1 MTNKT
6 VSELPNFTGDTSMRL
21 HVHKPGSSESI
32 SVDELTSGG
41 LQTGDVVL
49 RVAESNSDYLKCDGG
64 YYETAA
70 HPDLA
75 SKLNTGD
82 FGSILTGL
90 NLNSETRFGSE
101 RIVSVKRLGNLVCG
115 LSESGT
121 AIVLLDGV
129 ETFIQFMPT
138 KIFKGAYG
146 IYGTE
151 NGYMT
156 FKIDGMGNPDLHIN
170 GDLVGVAKS
179 EYYDGDLLFVRE
191 MAQVNVFVVYRDM
204 QVSQIGTIQADE
216 ASDFNVISGGGYI
229 YAKMKNPDGD
239 GLFQVAAYPDNFNIF
254 FLRNLEPSSKIYAG
268 ESRFYLFE
276 YGTLKSARWGNY
288 FDSDFSVMETPATT
302 VEDIVYFANFLGIKQ
317 GGDTPFLMSF
327 DSGATWVES
336 PVMTSYLAI
345 DVDKNGVVF
354 GGDYGNT
361 GSINN
366 SSGSLQVNSFIY
378 TSNVFFR
385 TPNFIAPHNHFV
397 HYIKR

>member
-6 VSELPNFTGDTSMRL
+6 ISELPNFTGDTSMRL

-32 SVDELTSGG
+32 SVDDLKVGG
-41 LQTGDVVL
+41 LKTGDVVL
-49 RVAESNSDYLKCDGG
+49 KVAENNADYLKCDGG

-82 FGSILTGL
+82 FGSSLTGL

-115 LSESGT
+115 LSESGP

-129 ETFIQFMPT
+129 ETFMQFMPT
-138 KIFKGAYG
+138 KIFKGTYG

-151 NGYMT
+151 NGFMT
-156 FKIDGMGNPDLHIN
+156 FKIDGIGNPDLHIN

-191 MAQVNVFVVYRDM
+191 MAQINVFVVYRDM
-204 QVSQIGTIQADE
+204 QVMQIGTIQADE
-216 ASDFNVISGGGYI
+216 ASDFNVISEGGYI
-229 YAKMKNPDGD
+229 YAKMKNSDGD
-239 GLFQVAAYPDNFNIF
+239 GLFQIIASPGNFYIY
-254 FLRNLEPSSKIYAG
+254 FLKSLEPSSKIFAG
-268 ESRFYLFE
+268 ETHFYLFE
-276 YGTLKSARWGNY
+276 YGSLKSAFWGNY
-288 FDSDFSVMETPATT
+288 FESDFYPVETPAAT
-302 VEDIVYFANFLGIKQ
+302 VDNIVHYANFLGIKQ
-317 GGDTPFLMSF
+317 DGDYPFLMSF
-327 DSGATWVES
+327 DFGATWMNS

-366 SSGSLQVNSFIY
+366 NYGSLQVNSFLY